1 MISASVN
8 IPNQKKPILIEASS
22 MKELILKLKEIDIKK
37 NFIHDKYF
45 GCMDKKDGEELTQII
60 NEEFSNIEGNW

>member
-37 NFIHDKYF
+37 NFIYDKYF
-45 GCMDKKDGEELTQII
+45 GCMDIEDGEELTQII
-60 NEEFSNIEGNW
+60 NEEFSNIEGSW